1 MSSFA
6 AWKVDASLVGPGVL
20 LWVRKPRDTTKRGST
35 HDHWFV
41 VVDVAPPGRIVAGTK
56 LHIVG
61 ISSHPQDM
69 AAAVPMETAGTP
81 LKGECYA
88 CLDWELDDRLHRK
101 GARVSYH
108 DPYVPV
114 CANGVGPLASVAL
127 DDTVIAQ
134 ADCVVILTNH
144 TGFPY
149 DSIIRNAR
157 AVVDT
162 RNVLRGQESDRLIR
176 L

>member
-1 MSSFA
+1 VSSFA

-88 CLDWELDDRLHRK
+88 CLDWELDDRL
-101 GARVSYH
+101 
-108 DPYVPV
+108 
-114 CANGVGPLASVAL
+114 LA
-127 DDTVIAQ
+127 I
-134 ADCVVILTNH
+134 
-144 TGFPY
+144 
-149 DSIIRNAR
+149 
-157 AVVDT
+157 
-162 RNVLRGQESDRLIR
+162 ESDEEGWDYEIR
-176 L
+176 GAQLDRWDASHAEPRYVDLNWFTKKLLPAREKYHRARQSSKRRSARGEK